1 LICGLSRG
9 TIPGSGDLHRRDF
22 GVWAMTALLE
32 KMVLRFTEAPL
43 ESGKRRDAD
52 ARAAANDRF
61 VSVTGSGEKKAS

>member
-1 LICGLSRG
+1 
-9 TIPGSGDLHRRDF
+9 
-22 GVWAMTALLE
+22 MTALLE